1 MQTRDYVQHFR
12 VSEKLS
18 TETLKSFL
26 SKATNLFAFLD
37 QWDRPS
43 VTRFGEILL
52 FGQDFRSLG
61 QKISVY
67 FAFGKMLTF
76 FGIKNL

>member
-26 SKATNLFAFLD
+26 SKALFAFLD
-37 QWDRPS
+37 QWDRHS